1 MGKQRPGVMIYFD
14 IAHSINRLSNEER
27 GILFSAIMEYGEFG
41 TVPALDG
48 MLAMAWDFIRPR
60 LDRDAKKYEETCQKR
75 TAAINSRWNKER
87 AVNTIDENST
97 NTNEYSSIENI
108 PTEQEPETKTE
119 RYLYPQKE
127 IDTQPQLPT
136 ATRGVGSVHSKTTE
150 QEFNDMRTAKMRS
163 LMNWS

>member
-48 MLAMAWDFIRPR
+48 MLAMAWDFIKPR
-60 LDRDAKKYEETCQKR
+60 LDRDAKKYEEMCQKR

-87 AVNTIDENST
+87 ASNAIDENST
-97 NTNEYSSIENI
+97 DTNEYSSIQNI
-108 PTEQEPETKTE
+108 PTEQEPETKPE
-119 RYLYPQKE
+119 RYLYLQKE
-127 IDTQPQLPT
+127 IDTQPQLST
-136 ATRGVGSVHSKTTE
+136 ATRGAGAVYSKTTE
-150 QEFNDMRTAKMRS
+150 QEFEDLRRARMSTLA
-163 LMNWS
+163 NWP